1 MMFGK
6 RPKSYGEEISEK
18 VDCILKEI
26 WNDKVAYDE
35 ETKLKLEE
43 IENSD
48 RDTNWYLKKIL
59 WELVY
64 ARRESERP

>member
-1 MMFGK
+1 MLRK

-18 VDCILKEI
+18 VDYILKEI
-26 WNDKVAYDE
+26 QNDRVAYDE

-59 WELVY
+59 WELVH
-64 ARRESERP
+64 ARRKSDRP